1 MRRDAHDVRPLD
13 ARLALP
19 DTPERVIA
27 ALAPLLTE
35 ERIARI
41 DAVIARRTR
50 SVVPVL
56 DAVDD
61 PRNVSAILRSAEA
74 FGTQEVHLVSG
85 PQAFLASRLISQ
97 GAEQW
102 LDLVH
107 HATPEACVAALHAR
121 GFRVYVA
128 SMDGARR
135 PEDLPALGKAAVVFG
150 NEKSGV
156 SQALAALADDRV
168 AIPMSGFAQ
177 SLNVSVAA
185 AITLYSATRDRE
197 PELDQQERDELRA
210 RFMLLS
216 VPRGE
221 QVLAERLSR
230 LAPSNAPAPSRRRST

>member
-1 MRRDAHDVRPLD
+1 MRRDAPEAQQLASRVPLP
-13 ARLALP
+13 AS
-19 DTPERVIA
+19 PERVIA

-74 FGTQEVHLVSG
+74 FGTQEVHLVRG
-85 PQAFLASRLISQ
+85 PQAFLASRLITQ
-97 GAEQW
+97 GAELW
-102 LDLVH
+102 LDLVWH
-107 HATPEACVAALHAR
+107 DGPEACVAALHAR

-128 SMDGARR
+128 SMDGART

-156 SQALAALADDRV
+156 GQAFAALADDRYT
-168 AIPMSGFAQ
+168 IPMRGFAQ

-185 AITLYSATRDRE
+185 AITLYSATRARVPELE
-197 PELDQQERDELRA
+197 PEERDEMRA

-230 LAPSNAPAPSRRRST
+230 LPG